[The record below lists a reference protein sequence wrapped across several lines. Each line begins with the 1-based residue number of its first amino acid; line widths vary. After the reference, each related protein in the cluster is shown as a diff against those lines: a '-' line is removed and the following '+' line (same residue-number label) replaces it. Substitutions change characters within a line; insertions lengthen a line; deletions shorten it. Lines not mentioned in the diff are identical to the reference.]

1 MPTTAIWGV
10 VTFLAVLGP
19 LIILHELGHFF
30 AARLTGTK
38 VLEFGIGYPPRLGG
52 FWTGRTPVRITADTQ
67 FELEHGGQTGLK
79 RGSTVSIAAS
89 RAPDGTLVARRVR
102 DYAGSKADTTTF
114 LGARTLVIG
123 KVRETGQGLIVV
135 SEMLWSIN
143 VLPLGGFTRMLGE
156 EDPRA
161 EGSLAGRNRRDRA
174 AVLLAGPLVNA
185 VIPFLLFPL
194 VLMLPQDVLVGDVSV
209 VHVMPDSPAEAAGLR
224 DGDRIV
230 RVDGRPIEN
239 IPDLQQAVTL
249 RLGAESRWEVQKAI
263 ADPHPSPGASSYQ
276 YLPDLET
283 VTVAPRWKP
292 PLREVV
298 RVADDP
304 DTQISLSK
312 ARLYDPGVG
321 LASTLR
327 VISGPT
333 SVVGEI
339 SLADAW
345 EAFGTGIQVGDVLS
359 VVEEVKD
366 PLREVS
372 LADARRHDSSLG
384 VTTAVREGAVGVTI
398 TEENVRSESRGLPL
412 WEAVPEGIRSVF
424 DVLVIT
430 KNAIFAKIVGSSNP
444 QFSGP
449 VSLGPVGIGQLTGEI
464 ATAEASLTAKVITLV
479 NLAGL
484 VSISL
489 AALNILPIPALDGG
503 RILFVV
509 IELLRGGKR
518 IAPEREGLVHLVGF
532 AVLLGLV
539 ALVSVQD
546 IMRIFRGESFF

>member
-1 MPTTAIWGV
+1 MSPTAIWGV
-10 VTFLAVLGP
+10 VTFLVVLGP

-67 FELEHGGQTGLK
+67 FELENGGQTGLK

-89 RAPDGTLVARRVR
+89 RAADGTLVARRVR
-102 DYAGSKADTTTF
+102 DYAGSRADTTTF

-123 KVRETGQGLIVV
+123 KVREAREGSIVV
-135 SEMLWSIN
+135 AEMLWSVN

-161 EGSLAGRNRRDRA
+161 EGSLAGRSRRDRA

-194 VLMLPQDVLVGDVSV
+194 VLMLPQDVTVGDVSV

-263 ADPHPSPGASSYQ
+263 ADPHPSPGASGYQ

-292 PLREVV
+292 PLRQVV
-298 RVADDP
+298 LVADDP
-304 DTQISLSK
+304 ATQVSLSE

-345 EAFGTGIQVGDVLS
+345 KAFGTGIKVGDVLS

-384 VTTAVREGAVGVTI
+384 
-398 TEENVRSESRGLPL
+398 
-412 WEAVPEGIRSVF
+412 
-424 DVLVIT
+424 
-430 KNAIFAKIVGSSNP
+430 
-444 QFSGP
+444 
-449 VSLGPVGIGQLTGEI
+449 
-464 ATAEASLTAKVITLV
+464 
-479 NLAGL
+479 
-484 VSISL
+484 
-489 AALNILPIPALDGG
+489 
-503 RILFVV
+503 
-509 IELLRGGKR
+509 
-518 IAPEREGLVHLVGF
+518 
-532 AVLLGLV
+532 
-539 ALVSVQD
+539 
-546 IMRIFRGESFF
+546 